1 MARRAGDPDASAA
14 PGPTGS
20 SVLYA
25 SSASSSVADVGAT
38 GRPVNKWFNLNLEEI
53 GSVREEVKP
62 WRHAAVT
69 RHPPPMFIEVCL
81 DVSRVSAADSLH
93 VTDIHG
99 RPWTVDLER
108 SLQSGAGA
116 AAAASESGSIRRRRR
131 ARRATAIVLEVWRL
145 DLDTA
150 AVITPAPDLP
160 RVYKQAIVFFRS
172 LYAFASL
179 LPCMTLARQIGAGA
193 GGLALFCQF
202 RAEPSARAGVV
213 DLDVGLT
220 NTARFLESHSF
231 GPVVTPMGT
240 FSMGVQYRRECI
252 FSSSSPQDDALHDS
266 IAGLDAV
273 DDTYFTPTL
282 SSRSGSNFSAHP
294 QRHGL
299 PMEPLREAASMGPGN
314 NNLHAMRR
322 AHTAVSPEPHSQRHA
337 PHGSSLSGEWGLTA
351 PSINPFRARPLS
363 VGDSASLPSYIGS
376 VLHQQTLAR
385 QPSDSRPSNAG
396 LPGAV
401 RIPAASAE
409 PHRAL
414 LGSRGHASRLSHQGH
429 SPDHRSSLLSSS
441 AAAAAEAGSSLHRSA
456 ILRRLG
462 GPTSPAEPQRRLD
475 LISRSS
481 GNEPFVGSKSPP
493 RPGASSFRS
502 ISSGSAGSIPTGRS
516 VLGVA
521 PFKSPSLA
529 ESPGL
534 GLGMF
539 ADIGALAAHA
549 ASNEHSGTAG
559 DASRRH
565 GHTVPH
571 GGSLR
576 ESGSAAE
583 ALLATATRVS
593 GSPSSFGTNAS
604 GHSRRLSSSFG
615 NRRTSAEARRTSI
628 LGMSVTE
635 RPGTS

>member
-1 MARRAGDPDASAA
+1 
-14 PGPTGS
+14 
-20 SVLYA
+20 
-25 SSASSSVADVGAT
+25 
-38 GRPVNKWFNLNLEEI
+38 
-53 GSVREEVKP
+53 
-62 WRHAAVT
+62 
-69 RHPPPMFIEVCL
+69 
-81 DVSRVSAADSLH
+81 LH

-160 RVYKQAIVFFRS
+160 RVYKQAIVFFRN

-299 PMEPLREAASMGPGN
+299 PMEPLREAA
-314 NNLHAMRR
+314 
-322 AHTAVSPEPHSQRHA
+322 
-337 PHGSSLSGEWGLTA
+337 GEWGLTA

-385 QPSDSRPSNAG
+385 QPSDSRP
-396 LPGAV
+396 
-401 RIPAASAE
+401 
-409 PHRAL
+409 
-414 LGSRGHASRLSHQGH
+414 
-429 SPDHRSSLLSSS
+429 PDHRSSLLSSS

-521 PFKSPSLA
+521 PF
-529 ESPGL
+529 
-534 GLGMF
+534 
-539 ADIGALAAHA
+539 
-549 ASNEHSGTAG
+549 
-559 DASRRH
+559 
-565 GHTVPH
+565 
-571 GGSLR
+571 
-576 ESGSAAE
+576 
-583 ALLATATRVS
+583 
-593 GSPSSFGTNAS
+593 
-604 GHSRRLSSSFG
+604 
-615 NRRTSAEARRTSI
+615 
-628 LGMSVTE
+628 
-635 RPGTS
+635 